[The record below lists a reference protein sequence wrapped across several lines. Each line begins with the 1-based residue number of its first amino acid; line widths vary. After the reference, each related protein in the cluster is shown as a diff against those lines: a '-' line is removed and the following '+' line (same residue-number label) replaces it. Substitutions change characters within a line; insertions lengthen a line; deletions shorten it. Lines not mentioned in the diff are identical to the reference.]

1 MKTTIQYNKSNTQK
15 DVSKVTMFQDGV
27 EVILNPYYYT
37 LGGKYYLKNIEGQ
50 SFEVASSESE
60 FKEYI
65 LDKVLI

>member
-1 MKTTIQYNKSNTQK
+1 MKTTIKYNKSNTQK

-37 LGGKYYLKNIEGQ
+37 LGGKYYLKNIEGM